1 MWSRP
6 SLTSDSSTRNF
17 GPGKGKEA
25 RKGCGPLFGNQRI
38 AGESRLYVGWPPRP
52 SRASCSQVGWGTFTA
67 KAAAAYPYRTDRACR
82 VEITVFIGVFLAL
95 SRSRPLG
102 AAGQLNVA
110 PGQSVVIAVDLLIE
124 GLGVKGPRRACHA
137 GDHR

>member
-38 AGESRLYVGWPPRP
+38 AGESRLYVGWPHRP
-52 SRASCSQVGWGTFTA
+52 SRSSCSQLDWGPLSA
-67 KAAAAYPYRTDRACR
+67 NAEAAYPDRTDSATSA
-82 VEITVFIGVFLAL
+82 EITVFIGVFLAL

-124 GLGVKGPRRACHA
+124 GLGVKGARRACHA